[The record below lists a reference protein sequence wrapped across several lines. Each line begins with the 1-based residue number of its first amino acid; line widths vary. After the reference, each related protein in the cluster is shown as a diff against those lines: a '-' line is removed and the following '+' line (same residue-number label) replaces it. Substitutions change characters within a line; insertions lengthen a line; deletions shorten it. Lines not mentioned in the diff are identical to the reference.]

1 MKKLL
6 LIVLIVIIYIV
17 ANGIN
22 VIERVL
28 NQEDTEQLE
37 EKDDEHSSYTWTDD
51 VLDSPQS
58 EQMTT
63 PPKEDDIIQKYESTF
78 EALKENTIIEIEEI
92 KEEVLANLKEDPN
105 PLQIGAIVLKYEQK
119 ATKLENEIDERF
131 NGFFENY
138 KQELKRY
145 GYSTASVVKLER
157 KYKRTKSQL
166 KRDLVQEANAWI
178 EERNF

>member
-6 LIVLIVIIYIV
+6 LIVLIVMIYV
-17 ANGIN
+17 VTNGIN

-28 NQEDTEQLE
+28 NQEETEQIE
-37 EKDDEHSSYTWTDD
+37 QENDESSSYTWTND

-58 EQMTT
+58 EQMTA

-78 EALKENTIIEIEEI
+78 EELKENTINEIEEI
-92 KEEVLANLKEDPN
+92 KEEVLANLNEDPN

-131 NGFFENY
+131 NGFFETY
-138 KQELKRY
+138 KQELNRY